1 MKGKDK
7 GEFVIPIILIA
18 LSIFLYANTYTFK
31 FETYPKA
38 SPQIWPRSILVL
50 LILTSLILI
59 FKLSFEMVKEQQQK
73 PKIMWGMMLQG
84 ISILFLYIFSME
96 YLGYI
101 LSTLGFTFLAM
112 LMLGNKRKL
121 QLVVVPL
128 MSTLLIFLLFTYG
141 MFIPLPKGVWIFR
154 TFSLLFQY

>member
-18 LSIFLYANTYTFK
+18 FAVFLYANTYTFK

-38 SPQIWPRSILVL
+38 GPQIWPRSLLVL

-59 FKLSFEMVKEQQQK
+59 FKLSFEIVEGEKQR
-73 PKIMWGMMLQG
+73 PKTMWGMMLKG

-101 LSTLGFTFLAM
+101 LSTLSFTFLAM
-112 LMLGNKRKL
+112 LMLGNKKKF
-121 QLVVVPL
+121 QLVIVPL
-128 MSTLLIFLLFTYG
+128 MSTFLIFFLFNYG

-154 TFSLLFQY
+154 TFSLLFQ